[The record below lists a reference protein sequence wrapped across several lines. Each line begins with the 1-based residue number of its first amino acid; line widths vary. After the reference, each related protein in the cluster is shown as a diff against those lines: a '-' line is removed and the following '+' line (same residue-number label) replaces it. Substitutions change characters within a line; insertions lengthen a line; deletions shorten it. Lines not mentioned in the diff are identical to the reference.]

1 MEKEIKH
8 FVIYCFCTF
17 CASFGFMISY
27 IFVPVLA
34 QSIGANMIEIG
45 IIGATY
51 FIVTT
56 PMMYILG
63 RLSDYQNLRRP
74 IIFFG
79 FLIATFVYFLLS
91 ISNSTLQLIILMAL
105 LGVSTSAYLPS
116 MLALVSEEASKIKT
130 GLKMGFYTGSISAG
144 FGVGGISGGLIGD
157 MMGLGAVFLFCG
169 IVLALSTVVV
179 FLTLKNM
186 GTMKERY
193 NSSKAKRQKKDL
205 SLKMPTSF
213 KAITNSQFVMTGML
227 ALFIAIFLRNFG
239 YRGLTNFLS
248 LYLLDLGASKSLMGM
263 IISLNF
269 ILQFFL
275 MPSAGWISDRFG
287 RKITI
292 SAGMIGSSV
301 AMFLYSIIL
310 NPYEAIP
317 IQFLIALSWSMI
329 LASAYAYVAD
339 FAPKDTRGGSM
350 GLLRT
355 SQDLGGAIGPAI
367 AGVLV
372 NTYDYRVMIQFLM
385 GIPLLGAAIS
395 YSKLKK

>member
-1 MEKEIKH
+1 
-8 FVIYCFCTF
+8 
-17 CASFGFMISY
+17 MISY

-34 QSIGANMIEIG
+34 QSIGADMIEIG

-51 FIVTT
+51 FIVAT

-63 RLSDYQNLRRP
+63 RLSDYQDLRRR

-105 LGVSTSAYLPS
+105 LGISTSAYLPS

-144 FGVGGISGGLIGD
+144 FGVGGIAGGLIGD
-157 MMGLGAVFLFCG
+157 ILGLSAVFLFCG
-169 IVLALSTVVV
+169 IVLALATVVV
-179 FLTLKNM
+179 FLILENM
-186 GTMKERY
+186 GTKKERY
-193 NSSKAKRQKKDL
+193 DPSKSKRRKKDL
-205 SLKMPTSF
+205 SLKIPKSF
-213 KAITNSQFVMTGML
+213 KEITNSQFVMTGML
-227 ALFIAIFLRNFG
+227 ALFIAVFLRNFG

-275 MPSAGWISDRFG
+275 MPSAGWISDRLG

-317 IQFLIALSWSMI
+317 IQFLVALSWSMI

-339 FAPKDTRGGSM
+339 FAPKNRRGGSM

-385 GIPLLGAAIS
+385 GIPLLGAVIS
-395 YSKLKK
+395 YFKLKK

>member
-1 MEKEIKH
+1 MEKEIKN

-51 FIVTT
+51 FIVST

-63 RLSDYQNLRRP
+63 RLSDYQDLRRR

-105 LGVSTSAYLPS
+105 LGISTSAYLPS

-144 FGVGGISGGLIGD
+144 FGVGGIVGGLIGD
-157 MMGLGAVFLFCG
+157 ILGLSAVFLFCG
-169 IVLALSTVVV
+169 IVLAFSTMVV
-179 FLTLKNM
+179 FLILEIM
-186 GTMKERY
+186 GTKKEIY
-193 NSSKAKRQKKDL
+193 DYSKLKRRKKDL
-205 SLKMPTSF
+205 SLKIPSF
-213 KAITNSQFVMTGML
+213 KEITNSQFVMTGML

-263 IISLNF
+263 ILSLNF

-275 MPSAGWISDRFG
+275 MPSAGWISDRLG

-317 IQFLIALSWSMI
+317 IQFLVALSWSMI

-339 FAPKDTRGGSM
+339 FAPKNRRGGSM

-355 SQDLGGAIGPAI
+355 SQDLGGAIGPPI

-385 GIPLLGAAIS
+385 GIPLLGAVIS

>member
-1 MEKEIKH
+1 
-8 FVIYCFCTF
+8 
-17 CASFGFMISY
+17 MISY

-51 FIVTT
+51 FIVST

-63 RLSDYQNLRRP
+63 RLSDFQDLRRR

-91 ISNSTLQLIILMAL
+91 ISNSTLQLVILMAL
-105 LGVSTSAYLPS
+105 LGISTSAYLPS
-116 MLALVSEEASKIKT
+116 MLALVSEEASKMKT

-157 MMGLGAVFLFCG
+157 ILGLSAAFLFCG
-169 IVLALSTVVV
+169 IVLALATVVV
-179 FLTLKNM
+179 FLILENM
-186 GTMKERY
+186 ETKKERY
-193 NSSKAKRQKKDL
+193 DSSKSKRRKKDL
-205 SLKMPTSF
+205 SLKIHLSF
-213 KAITNSQFVMTGML
+213 KEITNSQFVMTGML
-227 ALFIAIFLRNFG
+227 ALFIAVFLRNFG

-275 MPSAGWISDRFG
+275 MPSAGWISDRLG

-301 AMFLYSIIL
+301 AMYLYSIIL

-317 IQFLIALSWSMI
+317 IQFLVALSWSMI
-329 LASAYAYVAD
+329 LTSAYAYVAD
-339 FAPKDTRGGSM
+339 FAPKNRRGGSM

-355 SQDLGGAIGPAI
+355 SQDLGGAIGPPI

-385 GIPLLGAAIS
+385 GIPLLGAVIS
-395 YSKLKK
+395 YFKLKK

>member
-1 MEKEIKH
+1 
-8 FVIYCFCTF
+8 
-17 CASFGFMISY
+17 MISY

-34 QSIGANMIEIG
+34 RSIGANMIEIG
-45 IIGATY
+45 IIGATF
-51 FIVTT
+51 FIVAT
-56 PMMYILG
+56 PMMYVLG
-63 RLSDYQNLRRP
+63 RLSDYQDLRRR

-105 LGVSTSAYLPS
+105 LGISTSAYLPS

-144 FGVGGISGGLIGD
+144 FGVGGIVGGLIGD
-157 MMGLGAVFLFCG
+157 ILGLSAVFLFCG
-169 IVLALSTVVV
+169 IVLSFATVVI
-179 FLTLKNM
+179 FLILEIIGIK
-186 GTMKERY
+186 KERY
-193 NSSKAKRQKKDL
+193 NSSKTKRRKKDL
-205 SLKMPTSF
+205 SFKIPSF
-213 KAITNSQFVMTGML
+213 KEITNSQLVMTGML

-263 IISLNF
+263 ILSLNF

-275 MPSAGWISDRFG
+275 MPSAGWISDRLG

-292 SAGMIGSSV
+292 TAGMIGSSI

-317 IQFLIALSWSMI
+317 IQFLVALSWSMI

-339 FAPKDTRGGSM
+339 FAPKNRRGGSM

-355 SQDLGGAIGPAI
+355 SQDLGGAIGPPI

-372 NTYDYRVMIQFLM
+372 TTYDYRIMIQFLM
-385 GIPLLGAAIS
+385 GIPLLGALIS

>member
-1 MEKEIKH
+1 LEKEIKN

-51 FIVTT
+51 FIVST

-63 RLSDYQNLRRP
+63 RLSDYQDLRRR

-105 LGVSTSAYLPS
+105 LGISTSAYLPS

-144 FGVGGISGGLIGD
+144 FGVGGIVGGLIGD
-157 MMGLGAVFLFCG
+157 ILGLSAVFLFCG
-169 IVLALSTVVV
+169 IVLAFSTMVV
-179 FLTLKNM
+179 FLILEIM
-186 GTMKERY
+186 GTKKEIY
-193 NSSKAKRQKKDL
+193 DYSKLKRRKKDL
-205 SLKMPTSF
+205 SLKIPSF
-213 KAITNSQFVMTGML
+213 KEITNSQFVMTGML

-263 IISLNF
+263 ILSFNF

-275 MPSAGWISDRFG
+275 MPSAGWISDRLG

-317 IQFLIALSWSMI
+317 IQFLVALSWSMI

-339 FAPKDTRGGSM
+339 FAPKNRRGGSM

-355 SQDLGGAIGPAI
+355 SQDLGGAIGPPI

-385 GIPLLGAAIS
+385 GIPLLGAVIS

>member
-1 MEKEIKH
+1 
-8 FVIYCFCTF
+8 
-17 CASFGFMISY
+17 MISY

-63 RLSDYQNLRRP
+63 RLSDYQDLRRR

-144 FGVGGISGGLIGD
+144 YGVGGISGGLIGD
-157 MMGLGAVFLFCG
+157 ILGLSAVFLFCG
-169 IVLALSTVVV
+169 VVLALSTVVV
-179 FLTLKNM
+179 FLILKNM
-186 GTMKERY
+186 GTKKERY
-193 NSSKAKRQKKDL
+193 DSSKSKRRKKDL
-205 SLKMPTSF
+205 SLKIPLSF
-213 KAITNSQFVMTGML
+213 KEITNSQFVMTGML
-227 ALFIAIFLRNFG
+227 ALFIAVFLRNLG

-275 MPSAGWISDRFG
+275 MPSAGWISDRLG

-301 AMFLYSIIL
+301 AMFLYSTIL

-317 IQFLIALSWSMI
+317 IQFLVALSWSMI

-339 FAPKDTRGGSM
+339 FAPKNRRGGSM

-355 SQDLGGAIGPAI
+355 SQDLGGAIGPPI

-372 NTYDYRVMIQFLM
+372 DTYDYRVMIQFLM
-385 GIPLLGAAIS
+385 GIPLLGAIIS
-395 YSKLKK
+395 YFKLKK

>member
-1 MEKEIKH
+1 LEKEIKN

-51 FIVTT
+51 FIVST

-63 RLSDYQNLRRP
+63 RLSDYQDLRRR

-105 LGVSTSAYLPS
+105 LGISTSAYLPS

-144 FGVGGISGGLIGD
+144 FGVGGIVGGLIGD
-157 MMGLGAVFLFCG
+157 ILGLSAVFLFCG
-169 IVLALSTVVV
+169 IVLAFSTMVV
-179 FLTLKNM
+179 FLILEIM
-186 GTMKERY
+186 GTKKEIY
-193 NSSKAKRQKKDL
+193 DYSKLKRRKKDL
-205 SLKMPTSF
+205 SLKIPSF
-213 KAITNSQFVMTGML
+213 KEITNSQFVMTGML

-263 IISLNF
+263 ILSLNF

-275 MPSAGWISDRFG
+275 MPSAGWISDRLG

-317 IQFLIALSWSMI
+317 IQFLVALSWSMI

-339 FAPKDTRGGSM
+339 FAPKNRRGGSM

-355 SQDLGGAIGPAI
+355 SQDLGGAIGPPI

-385 GIPLLGAAIS
+385 GIPLLGAVIS

>member
-1 MEKEIKH
+1 
-8 FVIYCFCTF
+8 
-17 CASFGFMISY
+17 MISY

-51 FIVTT
+51 FIVST

-63 RLSDYQNLRRP
+63 RLSDYQDLRRR

-105 LGVSTSAYLPS
+105 LGISTSAYLPS

-144 FGVGGISGGLIGD
+144 FGVGGIVGGLIGD
-157 MMGLGAVFLFCG
+157 ILGLSAVFLFCG
-169 IVLALSTVVV
+169 IVLAFSTMVV
-179 FLTLKNM
+179 FLILEIM
-186 GTMKERY
+186 GTKKEIY
-193 NSSKAKRQKKDL
+193 DYSKLKRRKKDL
-205 SLKMPTSF
+205 SLKIPSF
-213 KAITNSQFVMTGML
+213 KEITNSQFVMTGML

-263 IISLNF
+263 ILSLNF

-275 MPSAGWISDRFG
+275 MPSAGWISDRLG

-317 IQFLIALSWSMI
+317 IQFLVALSWSMI

-339 FAPKDTRGGSM
+339 FAPKNRRGGSM

-355 SQDLGGAIGPAI
+355 SQDLGGAIGPPI

-385 GIPLLGAAIS
+385 GIPLLGAVIS